1 MKNYKLTTPRTILFG
16 IIFTGGLIYFTKNG
30 INSME
35 TYEIVL
41 SAVLMLALLTL
52 ILLKIL
58 EAVKKG
64 S

>member
-1 MKNYKLTTPRTILFG
+1 MKNLKLTLPRTLLFG
-16 IIFTGGLIYFTKNG
+16 ILLAGGIVYYCKNG

-52 ILLKIL
+52 ILLKIFV
-58 EAVKKG
+58 EVKKG

>member
-1 MKNYKLTTPRTILFG
+1 MKNLKLTLPRTLLFG
-16 IIFTGGLIYFTKNG
+16 ILLAGGIVYYCKNG

-52 ILLKIL
+52 ILLKIFG
-58 EAVKKG
+58 EVKKG